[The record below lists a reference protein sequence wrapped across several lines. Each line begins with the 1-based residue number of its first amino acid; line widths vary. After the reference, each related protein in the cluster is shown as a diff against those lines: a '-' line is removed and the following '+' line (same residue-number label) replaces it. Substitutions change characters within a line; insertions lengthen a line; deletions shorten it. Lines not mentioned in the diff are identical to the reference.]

1 MTLLLDSFW
10 RAAAYCMHPRV
21 IALSFL
27 PLVIMV
33 ALALGLGYFYW
44 DPALEWVR
52 VTLESSAW
60 ITRLWGWLEGLGAG
74 KLKTVLAPLIVIFAV
89 TPVIVLV
96 ALLIVAALMTP
107 ALVALVA
114 ERRFPHLERKRG
126 GSLLFSLLWS
136 AGSTLLA
143 LLALIVSLPLW
154 LVPPLILVLPPLIWA
169 G

>member
-1 MTLLLDSFW
+1 
-10 RAAAYCMHPRV
+10 
-21 IALSFL
+21 
-27 PLVIMV
+27 
-33 ALALGLGYFYW
+33 
-44 DPALEWVR
+44 VR

-143 LLALIVSLPLW
+143 VWPWCVAAAVAGAAADPGAAAADLGLADLPGDEL
-154 LVPPLILVLPPLIWA
+154 
-169 G
+169 